1 MAFGKLAHMRMIG
14 RGDPGWGQTQRWHIA
29 GQTPSVSIYDA
40 GYGAGGSN
48 VGDMIRHG
56 FHMMVEQLPLDEP
69 TMNRSAR
76 VSAQIN
82 SLPAARYFGAYVS
95 SGTGQGWSGA
105 AVANVPRQ
113 GNMNFNPHMAG
124 ALELHPATVY
134 DPYPSPSALYPKV
147 V

>member
-1 MAFGKLAHMRMIG
+1 MFGRLAHIRQLG
-14 RGDPGWGQTQRWHIA
+14 QGAPGWSHGRWQMA

-40 GYGAGGSN
+40 SYGAGGSN
-48 VGDMIRHG
+48 VGDTIQAGWHTMR
-56 FHMMVEQLPLDEP
+56 EQLPLDEP

-82 SLPAARYFGAYVS
+82 TLPAARYFGSYVS

-105 AVANVPRQ
+105 AVAHVPRQ
-113 GNMNFNPHMAG
+113 GNMNFNPNMQG
-124 ALELHPATVY
+124 AAELHPATVY
-134 DPYPSPSALYPKV
+134 DPFPSPSSLYPKV